1 MKKLVFAFAALA
13 LFGCGKEEAA
23 PSPAGGSSAKAAAA
37 PAGSTK
43 PATAEAKP
51 EAKPEAKEEAKPAAQ
66 KGLASGEVIIGYLR
80 DPKDEGQCAAL
91 VAPEAEKAKF
101 DDAKIADLAKTLK
114 LDVAKSC
121 PSEGVVGVC
130 NAMGMLVN
138 YTGPKYTKESAQA
151 DCTKGRGKFIE

>member
-1 MKKLVFAFAALA
+1 MNKLVFAFAALA

-23 PSPAGGSSAKAAAA
+23 PSPAAGSSAKAAA
-37 PAGSTK
+37 PAGSTT
-43 PATAEAKP
+43 PATAGATP
-51 EAKPEAKEEAKPAAQ
+51 EAKPEAKPAAQ
-66 KGLASGEVIIGYLR
+66 KGLEAGQVVLGYLR

-101 DDAKIADLAKTLK
+101 DEAKIADLAKTLK

-130 NAMGMLVN
+130 YAMGMLVN
-138 YTGPKYTKESAQA
+138 YSGPQYTKESAQA

>member
-1 MKKLVFAFAALA
+1 MKKLVFVFAALA
-13 LFGCGKEEAA
+13 LFGCAKEEAA

-37 PAGSTK
+37 PAGSTV
-43 PATAEAKP
+43 PAAAEAKP
-51 EAKPEAKEEAKPAAQ
+51 EAKAEAKPAAQ
-66 KGLASGEVIIGYLR
+66 KGLASGEVVIGYLR

-101 DDAKIADLAKTLK
+101 DDAKVADLAKTLK

-151 DCTKGRGKFIE
+151 DCTKSRGKFIE